1 MPRRKLVLLLVE
13 GESDNRLLT
22 PSIARL
28 LRDRPVEGAPFR
40 CDVLP
45 AVIHPEEYRE
55 KTGKYPKQDI
65 VETITEF
72 IDGFFDPNHSDYRWS
87 DLSHIVHVVDLD
99 GTFIPDELVRYTAGL
114 PRPIY
119 HRDGIEVSDVRRFM
133 ENRMARRASIG
144 RLIDVSHLNHTER
157 PKRREIP
164 YRLFFVGRNL
174 EDAFADEAG
183 SNLTDDDKQR
193 LAYRK
198 AMTFTTNPAVFE
210 QRLITLNNACGSPQ
224 DWRDSW
230 RYVMDRGGCHSLE
243 RCSNLY
249 WIRDFIA
256 SSQVTLTDA
265 PRRKPRKANRA

>member
-1 MPRRKLVLLLVE
+1 MPKRKFVLLLVE

-28 LRDRPVEGAPFR
+28 LRNRPVAGAPFR

-45 AVIHPEEYRE
+45 AVIHPKKYRE

-72 IDGFFDPNHSDYRWS
+72 VNGFLDPNHSDYQWS
-87 DLSHIVHVVDLD
+87 DLSHIVHVIDLD
-99 GTFIPDELVRYTAGL
+99 GTFIPDELVQCSSGL
-114 PRPIY
+114 PEPVY
-119 HRDGIEVSDVRRFM
+119 HRDRIAVPNRERFI
-133 ENRMARRASIG
+133 ENRIVRRASIG
-144 RLIDVSHLNHTER
+144 RLIDVPYLTHTER
-157 PKRREIP
+157 PKKREVP

-183 SNLTDDDKQR
+183 SDLSDEDKKR

-198 AMTFTTNPAVFE
+198 AMKFTTNPLIFE
-210 QRLITLNNACGSPQ
+210 QRLIKLNKACGAPR

-230 RYVMDRGGCHSLE
+230 RYVMDRESCHSLE

-256 SSQVTLTDA
+256 TSQVNLIDA
-265 PRRKPRKANRA
+265 RRRRH